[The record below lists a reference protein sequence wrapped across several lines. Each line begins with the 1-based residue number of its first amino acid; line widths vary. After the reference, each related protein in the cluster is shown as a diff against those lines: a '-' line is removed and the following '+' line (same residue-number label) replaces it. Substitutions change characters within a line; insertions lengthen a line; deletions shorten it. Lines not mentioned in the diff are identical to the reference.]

1 MGFVIALVA
10 IAINVAFAMYAGG
23 IAEQK
28 GYKKEN
34 WIAVCIIFGIF
45 GYTLIAA
52 LPDLEL
58 RATLENIEKK
68 LAKDKNDDYLPR
80 SSSSSSSSNRNS
92 SSSSNRNSSSSS
104 NSNSSSSS
112 NRNSSSNSN
121 SSSSSNSNRNSSN
134 SNCTIKSLSEMTPL
148 ADYWTC
154 KYCGLENPKEARY
167 CQHCGG
173 YR

>member
-1 MGFVIALVA
+1 MGLVYFLIVLVA
-10 IAINVAFAMYAGG
+10 IAIDIAFAMYAGG

-28 GYKKEN
+28 GYSKGN

-45 GYTLIAA
+45 GYILIAA

-58 RATLENIEKK
+58 RAALENIEKK
-68 LAKDKNDDYLPR
+68 LAKDKNDNYLPR
-80 SSSSSSSSNRNS
+80 SSS
-92 SSSSNRNSSSSS
+92 
-104 NSNSSSSS
+104 
-112 NRNSSSNSN
+112 
-121 SSSSSNSNRNSSN
+121 SSN

-167 CQHCGG
+167 CQHCVNTGE
-173 YR
+173 

>member
-1 MGFVIALVA
+1 MDFAYFLIALVA

-28 GYKKEN
+28 GYSKGN
-34 WIAVCIIFGIF
+34 WIAVCIIFGII
-45 GYTLIAA
+45 GYILIAA

-58 RATLENIEKK
+58 RAALENIEKK
-68 LAKDKNDDYLPR
+68 LAKDKNDNYLPR
-80 SSSSSSSSNRNS
+80 SSS
-92 SSSSNRNSSSSS
+92 
-104 NSNSSSSS
+104 
-112 NRNSSSNSN
+112 
-121 SSSSSNSNRNSSN
+121 SSN

-167 CQHCGG
+167 CQHCGE

>member
-1 MGFVIALVA
+1 MDFAYFLIVLVA
-10 IAINVAFAMYAGG
+10 IAINVAFAMYASG

-28 GYKKEN
+28 GYSKGN
-34 WIAVCIIFGIF
+34 WIAVCIIFGII
-45 GYTLIAA
+45 GYILIAA

-80 SSSSSSSSNRNS
+80 N
-92 SSSSNRNSSSSS
+92 SSSS
-104 NSNSSSSS
+104 NSNS
-112 NRNSSSNSN
+112 NSN
-121 SSSSSNSNRNSSN
+121 S
-134 SNCTIKSLSEMTPL
+134 TMKSLSEMTPL
-148 ADYWTC
+148 APLSDSMDDWTC
-154 KYCGLENPKEARY
+154 KYCGLDNPKEARY

>member
-1 MGFVIALVA
+1 MDFAYFLIVLVA

-28 GYKKEN
+28 GYSKGN
-34 WIAVCIIFGIF
+34 WIAVCIIFGII
-45 GYTLIAA
+45 GYILIAA

-80 SSSSSSSSNRNS
+80 N
-92 SSSSNRNSSSSS
+92 SS
-104 NSNSSSSS
+104 NSNSTMKSLSEMKPLASDS
-112 NRNSSSNSN
+112 NRNS
-121 SSSSSNSNRNSSN
+121 NSSN

-167 CQHCGG
+167 CQHCSE

>member
-1 MGFVIALVA
+1 MGLVYFLIVLVA
-10 IAINVAFAMYAGG
+10 IAIDIAFAMYAGG

-28 GYKKEN
+28 GYSKGN

-45 GYTLIAA
+45 GYILIAT

-80 SSSSSSSSNRNS
+80 N
-92 SSSSNRNSSSSS
+92 SSSS
-104 NSNSSSSS
+104 NSNS
-112 NRNSSSNSN
+112 NS
-121 SSSSSNSNRNSSN
+121 
-134 SNCTIKSLSEMTPL
+134 TMKSLSKMTPL
-148 ADYWTC
+148 APLSDSMDYWTC
-154 KYCGLENPKEARY
+154 KHCGLENPKEARY
-167 CQHCGG
+167 CQHCGE

>member
-1 MGFVIALVA
+1 MDFAYFLIALVA

-28 GYKKEN
+28 GYSKGN
-34 WIAVCIIFGIF
+34 WIAVCIIFGII
-45 GYTLIAA
+45 GYILIAA

-68 LAKDKNDDYLPR
+68 LAKDKNDNYLP
-80 SSSSSSSSNRNS
+80 
-92 SSSSNRNSSSSS
+92 
-104 NSNSSSSS
+104 
-112 NRNSSSNSN
+112 
-121 SSSSSNSNRNSSN
+121 RNSSN
-134 SNCTIKSLSEMTPL
+134 SNSNSNSTMKSLSEMTPL

-154 KYCGLENPKEARY
+154 KYCGLDNPKEARY
-167 CQHCGG
+167 CQDCGG

>member
-28 GYKKEN
+28 GYSKGN

-45 GYTLIAA
+45 GYILIAA

-58 RATLENIEKK
+58 RAALENIEKK
-68 LAKDKNDDYLPR
+68 LVKDKNDNYLPR
-80 SSSSSSSSNRNS
+80 SSNSNS
-92 SSSSNRNSSSSS
+92 SSNSSSSS

-112 NRNSSSNSN
+112 SSNRNS
-121 SSSSSNSNRNSSN
+121 NSSN

-154 KYCGLENPKEARY
+154 KYCGLDNPKEARY

>member
-1 MGFVIALVA
+1 MDFAYFLIVLVA
-10 IAINVAFAMYAGG
+10 IAIDIAFAMYAGG

-28 GYKKEN
+28 GYSKGN

-68 LAKDKNDDYLPR
+68 LAKDKNDNYLP
-80 SSSSSSSSNRNS
+80 
-92 SSSSNRNSSSSS
+92 
-104 NSNSSSSS
+104 
-112 NRNSSSNSN
+112 
-121 SSSSSNSNRNSSN
+121 RNSSN

>member
-1 MGFVIALVA
+1 MGLVYFLIVLVA
-10 IAINVAFAMYAGG
+10 IAIDIAFAMYAGG

-28 GYKKEN
+28 GYSKGN

-45 GYTLIAA
+45 GYILIAA

-58 RATLENIEKK
+58 RAALENIEKK
-68 LAKDKNDDYLPR
+68 LAKDKNDNYLPR
-80 SSSSSSSSNRNS
+80 SSS
-92 SSSSNRNSSSSS
+92 
-104 NSNSSSSS
+104 
-112 NRNSSSNSN
+112 
-121 SSSSSNSNRNSSN
+121 SSN

>member
-34 WIAVCIIFGIF
+34 WIAVCIIFGII
-45 GYTLIAA
+45 GYILIAA

-58 RATLENIEKK
+58 RAALENIEKK

-80 SSSSSSSSNRNS
+80 N
-92 SSSSNRNSSSSS
+92 SSSS
-104 NSNSSSSS
+104 NSNS
-112 NRNSSSNSN
+112 
-121 SSSSSNSNRNSSN
+121 
-134 SNCTIKSLSEMTPL
+134 TMKSLSEMTPL
-148 ADYWTC
+148 APLSDSMDYWTC
-154 KYCGLENPKEARY
+154 KHCGLENPKEARY

>member
-1 MGFVIALVA
+1 MGFAYFLIVLVA
-10 IAINVAFAMYAGG
+10 IAIDIAFAMYAGG

-28 GYKKEN
+28 GYSKGN

-45 GYTLIAA
+45 GHILIAA

-58 RATLENIEKK
+58 RAALENIEEK

-80 SSSSSSSSNRNS
+80 N
-92 SSSSNRNSSSSS
+92 SSSS
-104 NSNSSSSS
+104 NSNS
-112 NRNSSSNSN
+112 NSNSN
-121 SSSSSNSNRNSSN
+121 S
-134 SNCTIKSLSEMTPL
+134 TMKSLSEMTPL
-148 ADYWTC
+148 APLSDSMDYWTC
-154 KYCGLENPKEARY
+154 KYCGLDNPKEARY

>member
-92 SSSSNRNSSSSS
+92 SSSSNRNSSS
-104 NSNSSSSS
+104 NSS
-112 NRNSSSNSN
+112 
-121 SSSSSNSNRNSSN
+121 SSSSSNSNRNSNSSN

>member
-1 MGFVIALVA
+1 MDFAYFLIVLVA

-28 GYKKEN
+28 GYSKGN
-34 WIAVCIIFGIF
+34 WIAVCIIFGII

-80 SSSSSSSSNRNS
+80 SSSSSSNRNS
-92 SSSSNRNSSSSS
+92 SSS
-104 NSNSSSSS
+104 
-112 NRNSSSNSN
+112 
-121 SSSSSNSNRNSSN
+121 SSSSSNSNRNSNSSN

>member
-1 MGFVIALVA
+1 
-10 IAINVAFAMYAGG
+10 MYAGG

-28 GYKKEN
+28 GYSKGN

-45 GYTLIAA
+45 GYILIAA

-58 RATLENIEKK
+58 RAALENIEKK
-68 LAKDKNDDYLPR
+68 LVKDKNDNYLPR
-80 SSSSSSSSNRNS
+80 SSSSSSN
-92 SSSSNRNSSSSS
+92 SSSNR
-104 NSNSSSSS
+104 
-112 NRNSSSNSN
+112 
-121 SSSSSNSNRNSSN
+121 NRNSSN

-154 KYCGLENPKEARY
+154 KYCGLENPKEVRY

>member
-28 GYKKEN
+28 GYSKGN

-45 GYTLIAA
+45 GYILIAA

-58 RATLENIEKK
+58 RAALENIEKK
-68 LAKDKNDDYLPR
+68 LVKDKNDNYLPR
-80 SSSSSSSSNRNS
+80 SSSSSSSISSN
-92 SSSSNRNSSSSS
+92 SSSNR
-104 NSNSSSSS
+104 
-112 NRNSSSNSN
+112 
-121 SSSSSNSNRNSSN
+121 NRNSSN

-154 KYCGLENPKEARY
+154 KYCGLENPKEVRY

>member
-45 GYTLIAA
+45 GYILIAA

-68 LAKDKNDDYLPR
+68 LAKDKNDNYLPR
-80 SSSSSSSSNRNS
+80 S
-92 SSSSNRNSSSSS
+92 SSSSS
-104 NSNSSSSS
+104 NSNSSSNSSS
-112 NRNSSSNSN
+112 NRNS
-121 SSSSSNSNRNSSN
+121 NSSN

-148 ADYWTC
+148 APLSDSMDYWTC

>member
-45 GYTLIAA
+45 GYILIAA

-68 LAKDKNDDYLPR
+68 LAKEKNDNYPPR
-80 SSSSSSSSNRNS
+80 SSSSSSSSSSNSNSNS
-92 SSSSNRNSSSSS
+92 SSNSSSSS
-104 NSNSSSSS
+104 NSNSSSNSSS
-112 NRNSSSNSN
+112 NRNS
-121 SSSSSNSNRNSSN
+121 NSSN

>member
-80 SSSSSSSSNRNS
+80 SSSSSSNRNS
-92 SSSSNRNSSSSS
+92 SSNSSSSSSS
-104 NSNSSSSS
+104 NSNS
-112 NRNSSSNSN
+112 NS
-121 SSSSSNSNRNSSN
+121 NSSN

-154 KYCGLENPKEARY
+154 KYCGLDNPKEARY

>member
-28 GYKKEN
+28 GYSKGN

-45 GYTLIAA
+45 GYILIAA

-68 LAKDKNDDYLPR
+68 LAKDKNDNYLPR
-80 SSSSSSSSNRNS
+80 SSNSNSNSSSNSSSSSSSNRNS
-92 SSSSNRNSSSSS
+92 NSSN
-104 NSNSSSSS
+104 
-112 NRNSSSNSN
+112 
-121 SSSSSNSNRNSSN
+121 SN

-154 KYCGLENPKEARY
+154 KYCGLDNPKEARY

>member
-28 GYKKEN
+28 GYSKGN
-34 WIAVCIIFGIF
+34 WIAVCIIFGIV

-68 LAKDKNDDYLPR
+68 LAKDKNDNYLPR
-80 SSSSSSSSNRNS
+80 SSS
-92 SSSSNRNSSSSS
+92 
-104 NSNSSSSS
+104 
-112 NRNSSSNSN
+112 
-121 SSSSSNSNRNSSN
+121 SSN

-167 CQHCGG
+167 CQHCGE

>member
-45 GYTLIAA
+45 GYILIAA

-68 LAKDKNDDYLPR
+68 LAKDKNDNYLPR
-80 SSSSSSSSNRNS
+80 S
-92 SSSSNRNSSSSS
+92 SSSSS
-104 NSNSSSSS
+104 NSNSSSNSSS
-112 NRNSSSNSN
+112 NRNS
-121 SSSSSNSNRNSSN
+121 NSSN

>member
-28 GYKKEN
+28 GYSKGN

-45 GYTLIAA
+45 GYILIAA

-68 LAKDKNDDYLPR
+68 LAKDKNDNYLPR
-80 SSSSSSSSNRNS
+80 SSNSNSNSSSSSSSNRNS
-92 SSSSNRNSSSSS
+92 NSSN
-104 NSNSSSSS
+104 
-112 NRNSSSNSN
+112 
-121 SSSSSNSNRNSSN
+121 SN

-154 KYCGLENPKEARY
+154 KYCGLDNPKEARY

>member
-1 MGFVIALVA
+1 MDFAYFLIALVA

-28 GYKKEN
+28 GYSKGN

-45 GYTLIAA
+45 GYILIAA

-68 LAKDKNDDYLPR
+68 LAKDKNDNYLPR
-80 SSSSSSSSNRNS
+80 SSNSNSNS
-92 SSSSNRNSSSSS
+92 S
-104 NSNSSSSS
+104 SNSSSSS
-112 NRNSSSNSN
+112 NRNRNSN
-121 SSSSSNSNRNSSN
+121 SSNSN

-154 KYCGLENPKEARY
+154 KYCGLDNPKEARY

>member
-68 LAKDKNDDYLPR
+68 LAKDKVAIEIAVAVTVAIAIEIAIAVTVTAQ
-80 SSSSSSSSNRNS
+80 SNRF
-92 SSSSNRNSSSSS
+92 R
-104 NSNSSSSS
+104 
-112 NRNSSSNSN
+112 
-121 SSSSSNSNRNSSN
+121 
-134 SNCTIKSLSEMTPL
+134 K
-148 ADYWTC
+148 
-154 KYCGLENPKEARY
+154 
-167 CQHCGG
+167 
-173 YR
+173 

>member
-68 LAKDKNDDYLPR
+68 LAKDKNDNYLPR
-80 SSSSSSSSNRNS
+80 SSSSSSNR
-92 SSSSNRNSSSSS
+92 

-112 NRNSSSNSN
+112 NRNS
-121 SSSSSNSNRNSSN
+121 NSSN

>member
-1 MGFVIALVA
+1 MGLVYFLIVLVA
-10 IAINVAFAMYAGG
+10 IAIDIAFAMYAGG

-28 GYKKEN
+28 GYSKGN

-45 GYTLIAA
+45 GYILIAA
-52 LPDLEL
+52 LPELEL
-58 RATLENIEKK
+58 RAALENIEKK
-68 LAKDKNDDYLPR
+68 LAKDKNDNYLPR
-80 SSSSSSSSNRNS
+80 SSS
-92 SSSSNRNSSSSS
+92 
-104 NSNSSSSS
+104 
-112 NRNSSSNSN
+112 
-121 SSSSSNSNRNSSN
+121 SSN

-167 CQHCGG
+167 CQHCGE

>member
-28 GYKKEN
+28 GYSKGN
-34 WIAVCIIFGIF
+34 WIAVCIIFGII
-45 GYTLIAA
+45 GYILIAA

-58 RATLENIEKK
+58 RAALENIEKK
-68 LAKDKNDDYLPR
+68 LVKDKNDNYLPR
-80 SSSSSSSSNRNS
+80 SSSSSSNSNSN
-92 SSSSNRNSSSSS
+92 SSSNRNS
-104 NSNSSSSS
+104 
-112 NRNSSSNSN
+112 
-121 SSSSSNSNRNSSN
+121 NSSN

-154 KYCGLENPKEARY
+154 KYCGLDNPKEARY

>member
-28 GYKKEN
+28 GYSKGN

-45 GYTLIAA
+45 GYILIAA

-58 RATLENIEKK
+58 RAALENIEKK
-68 LAKDKNDDYLPR
+68 LAKDKNDNYLP
-80 SSSSSSSSNRNS
+80 
-92 SSSSNRNSSSSS
+92 
-104 NSNSSSSS
+104 
-112 NRNSSSNSN
+112 
-121 SSSSSNSNRNSSN
+121 RNSSN
-134 SNCTIKSLSEMTPL
+134 SNSTMKSLSEMTPL
-148 ADYWTC
+148 APLSDSMDYWTC
-154 KYCGLENPKEARY
+154 KSCGLENPKEARY

>member
-1 MGFVIALVA
+1 MGLVYFLIVLVA
-10 IAINVAFAMYAGG
+10 IAIDIAFAMYAGG

-28 GYKKEN
+28 GYSKGN

-45 GYTLIAA
+45 GYILIAA

-58 RATLENIEKK
+58 RAALENIEKK
-68 LAKDKNDDYLPR
+68 LAKDKNDNYLPR
-80 SSSSSSSSNRNS
+80 SSSSS
-92 SSSSNRNSSSSS
+92 
-104 NSNSSSSS
+104 
-112 NRNSSSNSN
+112 
-121 SSSSSNSNRNSSN
+121 SSN

-167 CQHCGG
+167 CQHCGE

>member
-1 MGFVIALVA
+1 MDFAYFLIVLVA

-28 GYKKEN
+28 GYSKGN
-34 WIAVCIIFGIF
+34 WIAVCIIFGII

-80 SSSSSSSSNRNS
+80 SSSSSS
-92 SSSSNRNSSSSS
+92 
-104 NSNSSSSS
+104 

-121 SSSSSNSNRNSSN
+121 SSSSSSSSSNSNRNSNSSN

-154 KYCGLENPKEARY
+154 K
-167 CQHCGG
+167 
-173 YR
+173 

>member
-58 RATLENIEKK
+58 RAALENIEKK
-68 LAKDKNDDYLPR
+68 LAKDKNDNYLPR
-80 SSSSSSSSNRNS
+80 
-92 SSSSNRNSSSSS
+92 SSSS
-104 NSNSSSSS
+104 NSNSSSNSSS
-112 NRNSSSNSN
+112 NRNG
-121 SSSSSNSNRNSSN
+121 NSSN

>member
-1 MGFVIALVA
+1 MDFAYFLIALVA

-28 GYKKEN
+28 GYSKGN
-34 WIAVCIIFGIF
+34 WIAVCIIFGII
-45 GYTLIAA
+45 GYILIAA

-92 SSSSNRNSSSSS
+92 SS

-112 NRNSSSNSN
+112 S
-121 SSSSSNSNRNSSN
+121 SSSSSNSNRNSNSSN

>member
-1 MGFVIALVA
+1 MDFAYFLIVLVA
-10 IAINVAFAMYAGG
+10 IAIDIAFAMYAGG

-28 GYKKEN
+28 GYSKGN

-68 LAKDKNDDYLPR
+68 LAKDKNDNYLPR
-80 SSSSSSSSNRNS
+80 SSNSSSSN
-92 SSSSNRNSSSSS
+92 
-104 NSNSSSSS
+104 
-112 NRNSSSNSN
+112 
-121 SSSSSNSNRNSSN
+121 
-134 SNCTIKSLSEMTPL
+134 CTVKSLSEMKPL
-148 ADYWTC
+148 APLSDSMDYWTC
-154 KYCGLENPKEARY
+154 KYCGLENTKEARR
-167 CQHCGG
+167 CKRCGE